1 MIAKNG
7 RAEYTV
13 IERHF
18 ALPFMEVIEMKTKN
32 FCKVLGLS
40 LLSFGVG
47 ILASF
52 FLPQS
57 VLVVIESIVIIA
69 VGSIYFI
76 QK

>member
-1 MIAKNG
+1 MAKSG
-7 RAEYTV
+7 IPEYTV

-18 ALPFMEVIEMKTKN
+18 ALPFMEVSEMKTKS

-52 FLPQS
+52 FLPEA
-57 VLVVIESIVIIA
+57 VLVVLESIVIIA

>member
-1 MIAKNG
+1 MAKNG
-7 RAEYTV
+7 TPEYTV

-18 ALPFMEVIEMKTKN
+18 ALPFMEVFEMKTKN

-69 VGSIYFI
+69 VGSLYFI